1 MKTKTIVAVIAILFL
16 TSLVLSL
23 KSLDVATAKEP
34 SERFKGYNTQSA
46 KWTTGNL
53 GKAYFEG
60 DFVSYMLRISS
71 ASKAWGATEFSISF
85 NFHQDSSNA
94 VYVDGFDVS
103 DETGFQYTYTDD
115 FLPDGTETPPGPWG
129 THIPTPEA
137 GEPDPGTAPKIV
149 NYMWA
154 WPPGTTETQTPA
166 GIADERYFTVQNLWS
181 ASGVPISADYV
192 ILFFRAHLALDIIWS
207 NHLETAL
214 PTVLDG
220 DQFESWTVT
229 THGASFATGSSRHFY
244 LQYPGIGG
252 KTIPIPIAQ
261 YPSTVISGHKYVD
274 GILFD
279 TWEIALHGDLA
290 LYGPWTIP
298 YDPPP
303 VHTGDAPWTTGYFEF
318 TGLVTGTYNVTEED
332 RSGQGILHD
341 DIIIGGD
348 ATNPDMNVDEGWAR
362 FDLEGGK
369 TATVDFYN
377 IRPGTII
384 GYKYEDM
391 AGDGPGGI
399 DNPIDG
405 WAITLWKGSTN
416 LGTVY
421 TGTGVWP
428 DGYYEF
434 TQLRPDTYTV
444 VEEDRIGWTHTS
456 PSSIDLIVG
465 PGETKTA
472 DFYNFNNT
480 EITVVKW
487 DDKNGNGERNLP
499 EDVGIE
505 GWHIDLYKLD
515 GTYDWLA
522 DGNTGGD
529 GSITFSDLGPGTYKV
544 VEEDR
549 IGWTHTYPLG
559 GANYYDGIT
568 LTSGT
573 PQSRDFGNFKNVKI
587 SGYKWNDLDGDGIW
601 DPGEVG
607 LGEWTIELYKWDG
620 ATWVYQTSTTT
631 SDAPNLGYYEFAD
644 LGPGRYKVNEVD
656 QTKWVQSYPLSPN
669 YHDIA
674 VTSGTNVPDKN
685 FGNFH
690 PKIQLT
696 VTTTYDSDRKD
707 VTFMITVTNP
717 LPSALGV
724 TVTTLHDVT
733 VTSTLPDIPTI
744 GPVDLPA
751 GGSESLAAPYTYT
764 FKHGDP
770 NTFVVTF
777 TATGLDADGDTVTV
791 DITVT
796 VTQP

>member
-1 MKTKTIVAVIAILFL
+1 MKTKSIATVLAILFL
-16 TSLVLSL
+16 ASIVISWIFINPL
-23 KSLDVATAKEP
+23 ARAPNEP

-53 GKAYFEG
+53 GKAYVEG
-60 DFVSYMLRISS
+60 DFVSYMLRIGKE
-71 ASKAWGATEFSISF
+71 SKIWGATEFSISF
-85 NFHQDSSNA
+85 NFHQDTSNA
-94 VYVDGFDVS
+94 IYVDGFDIS
-103 DETGFQYTYTDD
+103 EPTGFQYSTAD
-115 FLPDGTETPPGPWG
+115 FLPDGTETPPPGWG
-129 THIPTPEA
+129 THIPTPDA
-137 GEPDPGTAPKIV
+137 DGSSPTAEPRIT
-149 NYMWA
+149 NYMDA
-154 WPPGTTETQTPA
+154 WPPGTSETPTPA
-166 GIADERYFTVQNLWS
+166 GVVDERYFSVYGLPW
-181 ASGVPISADYV
+181 ASFSDHV
-192 ILFFRAHLALDIIWS
+192 ILFYRAHLALDIIWS
-207 NHLETAL
+207 EGLEQDI

-220 DQFESWTVT
+220 EEFDTWPDTAKF
-229 THGASFATGSSRHFY
+229 HGASFATGSSRHFF

-252 KTIPIPIAQ
+252 KTIPIPIAT
-261 YPSTVISGHKYVD
+261 YPSTVITGHKYVD
-274 GILFD
+274 DVLFD
-279 TWEIALHGDLA
+279 SWEITLHGDLA

-318 TGLVTGTYNVTEED
+318 IGLITGTYTIYEED
-332 RSGQGILHD
+332 GSAIGILHH
-341 DIIIGGD
+341 DIVIGGD
-348 ATNPDMNVDEGWAR
+348 ATDPDMNIDEGWAT

-391 AGDGPGGI
+391 AGDGPGGA

-405 WAITLWKGSTN
+405 WAITLWMGSTN

-421 TGTGVWP
+421 TGADDWP

-434 TQLRPDTYTV
+434 TQLRPGTYTV

-456 PSSIDLIVG
+456 PSFIDLILG

-480 EITVVKW
+480 EITVIKW
-487 DDKNGNGERNLP
+487 DDQNGNGERNLP
-499 EDVGIE
+499 EDVVIQ

-515 GTYDWLA
+515 GTYEWLA
-522 DGNTGGD
+522 DGDTGAD

-549 IGWTHTYPLG
+549 IGWTHTYPVG
-559 GANYYDGIT
+559 GANFYDSIT

-573 PQSRDFGNFKNVKI
+573 PQSRNFGNFKNVKI
-587 SGYKWNDLDGDGIW
+587 SGYKWHDLDGNGMW

-607 LGEWTIELYKWDG
+607 LGEWTIELYKWEGD
-620 ATWVYQTSTTT
+620 TWAFQTSTTT
-631 SDAPNLGYYEFAD
+631 SSDGANLGYYEFTD
-644 LGPGRYKVNEVD
+644 LDPGRYKVNEID
-656 QTKWVQSYPLSPN
+656 QMKWVQSYPLSPN
-669 YHDIA
+669 YYDIT
-674 VTSGTNVPDKN
+674 VTSGTDVPDKN

-696 VTTTYDSDRKD
+696 VTTTYDSDRED

-717 LPSALGV
+717 LPSDPGITITA
-724 TVTTLHDVT
+724 LHDVT

-744 GPVDLPA
+744 GPVDLSA
-751 GGSESLAAPYTYT
+751 GSSESLAAPYTYT
-764 FKHGDP
+764 FKPGDP

-777 TATGLDADGDTVTV
+777 TATGLDADGDTVII

-796 VTQP
+796 VTQT